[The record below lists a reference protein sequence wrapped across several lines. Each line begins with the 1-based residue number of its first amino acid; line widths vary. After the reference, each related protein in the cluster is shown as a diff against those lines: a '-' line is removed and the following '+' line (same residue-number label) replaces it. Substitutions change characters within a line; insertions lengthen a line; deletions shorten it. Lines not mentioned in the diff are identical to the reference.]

1 MNIRL
6 NEFNQPIGEVVPNW
20 EGREFPSNMRYV
32 GNYTVVTRLTS
43 EYTEGLFNVYKESD
57 PSNYTYLFDVPPTDY
72 ETFKKDLQGKI
83 DSDVLIFY
91 VILQKETNEPLGI
104 FSLMRVDQVHGVI
117 EVGNVNFSNKLQGT
131 RMSTEAHYLL
141 ASYVFDEL
149 AYRRY
154 EWKCD
159 SLNAPSVK
167 AAKRLGFEY
176 EGTFR
181 NAIIYKGRSRDT
193 SWFSMLQEEWKER
206 KIAFEKWLAE
216 DNFDSD
222 GKQIKRLEECAII
235 NTTI

>member
-1 MNIRL
+1 MNIKL
-6 NEFNQPIGEVVPNW
+6 NEYGQPIGESVPNW
-20 EGREFPSNMRYV
+20 ENRELPSNMRYI
-32 GNYTVVTRLTS
+32 GNYTVVTRLTA
-43 EYTEGLFNVYKESD
+43 EYTEELYKVYIESA
-57 PSNYTYLFDVPPTDY
+57 PSNWTYLFDVPPTDY
-72 ETFKKDLQGKI
+72 ATFEKDLQSKI
-83 DSDVLIFY
+83 ESETLIFY
-91 VILQKETNEPLGI
+91 VILQKEKNEPLGI
-104 FSLMRVDQVHGVI
+104 FSLMRIDQVHGVI

-149 AYRRY
+149 RYRRY

-159 SLNAPSVK
+159 SLNAPSIK

-193 SWFSMLQEEWKER
+193 SWFSMLQEDWQEYKS
-206 KIAFEKWLAE
+206 AFENWLSE

-222 GKQIKRLEECAII
+222 GKQIKRLEEFR
-235 NTTI
+235 